1 MTAAAVNMT
10 SCQGGSPLSQTRLLP
25 PLRADGVQQGGRR
38 AGRRCCH
45 LIACPAAT
53 TPGPWRLAPPLPTP
67 AGRLPDEVTRQRRWA
82 GARCG
87 PPRLPRAALGLPGP
101 VRSALHS
108 ARRVARAHL
117 LAGAPPGLGRAVH
130 GAPHPSGGRQPHAR
144 RRSSPVAARLGGT
157 TAMPPRPAR
166 LKVHPPPLPRAG
178 GARVAGQRAWG
189 AGAAGAPTTG
199 RRLACA
205 PSPHRRPRSVV
216 ARMIAGFCSRK

>member
-53 TPGPWRLAPPLPTP
+53 TPGPWRLTPPLPTP

-117 LAGAPPGLGRAVH
+117 LAGAPQAW
-130 GAPHPSGGRQPHAR
+130 GARY
-144 RRSSPVAARLGGT
+144 
-157 TAMPPRPAR
+157 TAPRIPQ
-166 LKVHPPPLPRAG
+166 AG
-178 GARVAGQRAWG
+178 GSPMRG
-189 AGAAGAPTTG
+189 AGAARLQPGWAAPRPCPPARHASRCIRHRCRAQAVPGRLDNVPGGPVRLGLPQPGAGLPVPRPLTG
-199 RRLACA
+199 
-205 PSPHRRPRSVV
+205 
-216 ARMIAGFCSRK
+216 ARAA